1 MELNDLAGR
10 VLKGKKIIL
19 GVTGGIAAYK
29 SAYICSKLVKNG
41 AIVFPVLTEN
51 ALNFINPITL
61 SAISGNK
68 AITDTFENI
77 EKIYHVSLPQSA
89 DAILIA
95 PASSNTISK
104 IACGICDNFLTTA
117 VSAANCPVLIAPAM
131 NEIMWSNPIL
141 QQNISKLKE
150 TGTYFFTGPAK
161 GSLACGSDGIGRLE
175 DEDKIIDGLKDLLM
189 INNDLSGRTVLVTAG
204 GTRENIDS
212 VRYISNYS
220 SGKMGYAIAAEAK
233 FRGADKVILIST
245 SRNLPGLYGVETYFV
260 DNTMEMKEKI
270 IKFFDKSDIIVMTAA
285 VSDIIPQNKYDFK
298 LKKNQDLLS
307 KLSFKENENILKFLS
322 GIKKEKQML
331 VGFAAESGEDIIS
344 ASAKIIGNKIDLIV
358 VNDISRNDIGFES
371 DYNEVSIISRNG
383 DVRKIEKAKKRI
395 ISREIIN
402 EIISKLN

>member
-1 MELNDLAGR
+1 MELNDLAGK
-10 VLKGKKIIL
+10 VLKEKKIIL

-29 SAYICSKLVKNG
+29 SAYICSKLVRSG
-41 AIVFPVLTEN
+41 AFVFPVLTDN
-51 ALNFINPITL
+51 ALNFINPITF

-68 AITDTFENI
+68 SIIGTFEDN
-77 EKIYHVSLPQSA
+77 EKIYHVSLSQSA

-95 PASSNTISK
+95 PASANTISK

-117 VSAANCPVLIAPAM
+117 VSAAKCPVLIAPAM

-141 QQNISKLKE
+141 QQNILKLKE
-150 TGTYFFTGPAK
+150 TGTYFFTGPSE
-161 GSLACGSDGIGRLE
+161 GSLACGADGIGRLE
-175 DEDKIIDGLKDLLM
+175 EEDKIIDDLKDLLM
-189 INNDLSGRTVLVTAG
+189 INDDLSGKTILVSAG

-220 SGKMGYAIAAEAK
+220 SGKMGNAVAAEAI

-245 SRNLPGLYGVETYFV
+245 AKNLPRLYGVETYFV
-260 DNTMEMKEKI
+260 DTTMEMKEKI
-270 IKFFDKSDIIVMTAA
+270 IKFFDESDVIIMAAA
-285 VSDIIPQNKYDFK
+285 VSDVIPQKTYDFK

-322 GIKKEKQML
+322 EIKKEKQVL
-331 VGFAAESGEDIIS
+331 VGFAAENGEDIIS
-344 ASAKIIGNKIDLIV
+344 ASEKIIGNKIDLII

-371 DYNEVSIISRNG
+371 DFNEISIISRNG

>member
-1 MELNDLAGR
+1 MELNDLAGK
-10 VLKGKKIIL
+10 VLKEKKIIL

-29 SAYICSKLVKNG
+29 SAYICSKLVRSG
-41 AIVFPVLTEN
+41 AFVFPVLTDN
-51 ALNFINPITL
+51 ALNFINPITF

-68 AITDTFENI
+68 SIIGTFEDN
-77 EKIYHVSLPQSA
+77 EKIYHVSLSQSA

-95 PASSNTISK
+95 PASANTISK

-117 VSAANCPVLIAPAM
+117 VSAAKCPVLIAPAM

-141 QQNISKLKE
+141 QQNILKLKE
-150 TGTYFFTGPAK
+150 TGTYFFTGPAE
-161 GSLACGSDGIGRLE
+161 GSLACGADGIGRLE
-175 DEDKIIDGLKDLLM
+175 EEDKIIDDLKDLLM
-189 INNDLSGRTVLVTAG
+189 INDDLSGKTILVSAG

-220 SGKMGYAIAAEAK
+220 SGKMGNAIAAEAK

-245 SRNLPGLYGVETYFV
+245 AKNLPRLYGVETYFV
-260 DNTMEMKEKI
+260 DTTMEMKEEI
-270 IKFFDKSDIIVMTAA
+270 IKFFDESDVIIMAAA
-285 VSDIIPQNKYDFK
+285 VSDVIPQKTYDFK

-322 GIKKEKQML
+322 EIKKEKQVL
-331 VGFAAESGEDIIS
+331 VGFAAENGEDIIS
-344 ASAKIIGNKIDLIV
+344 ASEKIIGNKIDLII

-371 DYNEVSIISRNG
+371 DFNEISIISRNG

>member
-1 MELNDLAGR
+1 MELNDLAGK

-29 SAYICSKLVKNG
+29 SAYICSKLVKND
-41 AIVFPVLTEN
+41 AVVFPVLTEN
-51 ALNFINPITL
+51 ALNFISPITL

-68 AITDTFENI
+68 SIIGTFENN
-77 EKIYHVSLPQSA
+77 EKIYHVSLSQSA

-95 PASSNTISK
+95 PASASTISK

-117 VSAANCPVLIAPAM
+117 VSAAKCPVLIAPAM

-141 QQNISKLKE
+141 QQNILKLKE
-150 TGTYFFTGPAK
+150 TGTYFFIGPAE
-161 GSLACGSDGIGRLE
+161 GRLACGSDGIGRLE
-175 DEDKIIDGLKDLLM
+175 EEDKIIDALKDLLM
-189 INNDLSGRTVLVTAG
+189 INNDLSGKTILVSAG

-220 SGKMGYAIAAEAK
+220 SGKMGNAIAAEAK

-245 SRNLPGLYGVETYFV
+245 SKNLPRLYGVETYFV

-270 IKFFDKSDIIVMTAA
+270 IKFFDESDVIIMTAA
-285 VSDIIPQNKYDFK
+285 VSDIIPQKTYNFK
-298 LKKNQDLLS
+298 LKKNKDLLS

-322 GIKKEKQML
+322 EIKKENQVL

-344 ASAKIIGNKIDLIV
+344 ASEKIIGNKIDLIV

-371 DYNEVSIISRNG
+371 DFNEVSIIGRNG
-383 DVRKIEKAKKRI
+383 DVKKIEKAKKRI

>member
-1 MELNDLAGR
+1 MELNDLASK
-10 VLKGKKIIL
+10 VLKEKKIIL

-29 SAYICSKLVKNG
+29 SAYICSKLVRSG
-41 AIVFPVLTEN
+41 AFVFPVLTDN
-51 ALNFINPITL
+51 ALNFINPITF

-68 AITDTFENI
+68 SIIGTFEDN
-77 EKIYHVSLPQSA
+77 EKIYHVSLSQSA

-95 PASSNTISK
+95 PASANTISK

-117 VSAANCPVLIAPAM
+117 VSAAKCPVLIAPAM

-141 QQNISKLKE
+141 QQNILKLKE
-150 TGTYFFTGPAK
+150 TGTYFFTGPAE
-161 GSLACGSDGIGRLE
+161 GSLACGADGIGRLE
-175 DEDKIIDGLKDLLM
+175 EEDKIIDDLKDLLM
-189 INNDLSGRTVLVTAG
+189 INDDLSGKTILVSAG

-220 SGKMGYAIAAEAK
+220 SGKMGNAIAAEAK

-245 SRNLPGLYGVETYFV
+245 AKNLPRLYGVETYFV
-260 DNTMEMKEKI
+260 DTTMEMKEKI
-270 IKFFDKSDIIVMTAA
+270 IKFFDESDVIIMAAA
-285 VSDIIPQNKYDFK
+285 VSDVIPQRTYDFK

-322 GIKKEKQML
+322 EIKKEKQVL
-331 VGFAAESGEDIIS
+331 VGFAAENGEDIIS
-344 ASAKIIGNKIDLIV
+344 ASEKIIGNKIDLII

-371 DYNEVSIISRNG
+371 DFNEISIISRNG

>member
-1 MELNDLAGR
+1 MELDDLASK
-10 VLKGKKIIL
+10 VLKEKKIIL

-29 SAYICSKLVKNG
+29 SAYICSKLVRSG
-41 AIVFPVLTEN
+41 AFVFPVLTDN
-51 ALNFINPITL
+51 ALNFINPITF

-68 AITDTFENI
+68 SIIGTFEDN
-77 EKIYHVSLPQSA
+77 EKIYHVSLSQSA

-95 PASSNTISK
+95 PASANTISK

-117 VSAANCPVLIAPAM
+117 VSAAKCPVLIAPAM

-141 QQNISKLKE
+141 QQNILKLKE
-150 TGTYFFTGPAK
+150 TGTYFFTGPSE
-161 GSLACGSDGIGRLE
+161 GSLACGADGIGRLE
-175 DEDKIIDGLKDLLM
+175 EEDKIIDDLKDLLM
-189 INNDLSGRTVLVTAG
+189 INDDLSGKTILVSAG

-220 SGKMGYAIAAEAK
+220 SGKMGNAIAAEAK

-245 SRNLPGLYGVETYFV
+245 AKNLPRLYGVETYFV
-260 DNTMEMKEKI
+260 DTTMEMKEEI
-270 IKFFDKSDIIVMTAA
+270 IKFFDESDVIIMAAA
-285 VSDIIPQNKYDFK
+285 VSDVIPQKTYDFK

-322 GIKKEKQML
+322 EIKKEKQVL
-331 VGFAAESGEDIIS
+331 VGFAAENGEDIIS
-344 ASAKIIGNKIDLIV
+344 ASEKIIGNKIDLII

-371 DYNEVSIISRNG
+371 DFNEISIISRNG

>member
-1 MELNDLAGR
+1 MELNDLAGK
-10 VLKGKKIIL
+10 VLKEKKIIL

-29 SAYICSKLVKNG
+29 SAYICSKLVRSG
-41 AIVFPVLTEN
+41 AFVFPVLTDN
-51 ALNFINPITL
+51 ALNFINPITF

-68 AITDTFENI
+68 SIIGTFEDN
-77 EKIYHVSLPQSA
+77 EKIYHVSLSQSA

-95 PASSNTISK
+95 PASANTISK

-117 VSAANCPVLIAPAM
+117 VSAAKCPVLIAPAM

-141 QQNISKLKE
+141 QQNILKLKE
-150 TGTYFFTGPAK
+150 TGTYFFTGPAE
-161 GSLACGSDGIGRLE
+161 GSLACGADGIGRLE
-175 DEDKIIDGLKDLLM
+175 EEDKIIDDLKDLLM
-189 INNDLSGRTVLVTAG
+189 INDDLSGKTILVSAG

-220 SGKMGYAIAAEAK
+220 SGKMGNAIAAEAK

-245 SRNLPGLYGVETYFV
+245 AKNLPRLYGVETYFV
-260 DNTMEMKEKI
+260 DTTMEMKEEI
-270 IKFFDKSDIIVMTAA
+270 IKFFDESDVIIMSAA
-285 VSDIIPQNKYDFK
+285 VSDVIPQKTYDFK

-322 GIKKEKQML
+322 EIKKEKQVL
-331 VGFAAESGEDIIS
+331 VGFAAENGEDIIS
-344 ASAKIIGNKIDLIV
+344 ASEKIIGNKIDLII

-371 DYNEVSIISRNG
+371 DFNEISIISRNG

>member
-1 MELNDLAGR
+1 MELNDLAGK
-10 VLKGKKIIL
+10 VLKEKKIIL

-29 SAYICSKLVKNG
+29 SAYICSKLVRSG
-41 AIVFPVLTEN
+41 AFVFPVLTDN
-51 ALNFINPITL
+51 ALNFINPITF

-68 AITDTFENI
+68 SIIGTFEDN
-77 EKIYHVSLPQSA
+77 EKIYHVSLSQSA

-95 PASSNTISK
+95 PASANTISK

-117 VSAANCPVLIAPAM
+117 VSAAKCPVLIAPAM

-141 QQNISKLKE
+141 QQNILKLKE
-150 TGTYFFTGPAK
+150 TGTYFFTGPAE
-161 GSLACGSDGIGRLE
+161 GSLACGADGIGRLE
-175 DEDKIIDGLKDLLM
+175 EEDKIIDDLKDLLM
-189 INNDLSGRTVLVTAG
+189 INDDLSGKTILVSAG

-220 SGKMGYAIAAEAK
+220 SGKMGNAIAAEAK

-245 SRNLPGLYGVETYFV
+245 AKNLPRLYGVETYFV
-260 DNTMEMKEKI
+260 DTTMEMKEKI
-270 IKFFDKSDIIVMTAA
+270 IKFFDESDVIIMAAA
-285 VSDIIPQNKYDFK
+285 VSDVIPQKTYDFK

-322 GIKKEKQML
+322 EIKKEKQVL
-331 VGFAAESGEDIIS
+331 VGFAAENGEDIIS
-344 ASAKIIGNKIDLIV
+344 ASEKIIGNKIDLII

-371 DYNEVSIISRNG
+371 DFNEISIISRNG

>member
-1 MELNDLAGR
+1 MELNDLDSK

-29 SAYICSKLVKNG
+29 SAYICSKLVRSG
-41 AIVFPVLTEN
+41 AFVFPVLTDN
-51 ALNFINPITL
+51 ALNFINPITF

-68 AITDTFENI
+68 SIIGTFEDN
-77 EKIYHVSLPQSA
+77 EKIYHVSLSQSA

-95 PASSNTISK
+95 PASANTISK

-117 VSAANCPVLIAPAM
+117 VSAAKCPVLIAPAM

-141 QQNISKLKE
+141 QQNILKLKE
-150 TGTYFFTGPAK
+150 TGTYFFTGPSE
-161 GSLACGSDGIGRLE
+161 GSLACGADGIGRLE
-175 DEDKIIDGLKDLLM
+175 EEDKIIDDLKDLLM
-189 INNDLSGRTVLVTAG
+189 INDDLSGKTILVSAG

-220 SGKMGYAIAAEAK
+220 SGKMGNAIAAEAK

-245 SRNLPGLYGVETYFV
+245 AKNLPRLYGVETYFV
-260 DNTMEMKEKI
+260 DTTMEMKEEI
-270 IKFFDKSDIIVMTAA
+270 IKFFDESDVIIMAAA
-285 VSDIIPQNKYDFK
+285 VSDVIPQKTYDFK

-322 GIKKEKQML
+322 EIKKEKQVL
-331 VGFAAESGEDIIS
+331 VGFAAENGEDIIS
-344 ASAKIIGNKIDLIV
+344 ASEKIIGNKIDLII

-371 DYNEVSIISRNG
+371 DFNEISIISRNG

>member
-1 MELNDLAGR
+1 MELNDLAGK
-10 VLKGKKIIL
+10 VLKEKKIIL

-29 SAYICSKLVKNG
+29 SAYICSRLVRSG
-41 AIVFPVLTEN
+41 AFVFPVLTDD
-51 ALNFINPITL
+51 ALNFINPITF

-68 AITDTFENI
+68 SIIGTFEDN
-77 EKIYHVSLPQSA
+77 EKIYHVSLSQSA

-95 PASSNTISK
+95 PASANTISK

-117 VSAANCPVLIAPAM
+117 VSAAKCPVLIAPAM

-141 QQNISKLKE
+141 QQNILKLKE
-150 TGTYFFTGPAK
+150 TGTYFFTGPAE
-161 GSLACGSDGIGRLE
+161 GSLACGADGIGRLE
-175 DEDKIIDGLKDLLM
+175 EEDKIIDDLKDLLM
-189 INNDLSGRTVLVTAG
+189 INDDLSGKTILVSAG

-220 SGKMGYAIAAEAK
+220 SGKMGNAIAAEAK

-245 SRNLPGLYGVETYFV
+245 AKNLPRLYGVETYFV
-260 DNTMEMKEKI
+260 DTTMEMKEKI
-270 IKFFDKSDIIVMTAA
+270 IKFFDESDVIIMAAA
-285 VSDIIPQNKYDFK
+285 VSDVIPQKTYDFK

-322 GIKKEKQML
+322 EIKKEKQVL
-331 VGFAAESGEDIIS
+331 VGFAAENGEDIIS
-344 ASAKIIGNKIDLIV
+344 ASEKIIGNKIDLII

-371 DYNEVSIISRNG
+371 DFNEISIISRNG